1 VVSAT
6 LCAHGMIIGRA
17 VPTAVSHHAQAVR
30 LAWTAC
36 PQWRSQERRDPHPA
50 SRVAVLRRQVTRPC
64 LTWPDRAILSALTRM
79 LPPRLCTHRI
89 VTPATLLSWHRRLVT
104 KRWTYPHRSGSPPIT
119 DEIRKLVLR
128 LAHETLPGAT
138 AGSKAN
144 SPDSGTAWAPA
155 PSDGSWPLPGSVRH
169 HAEQTP
175 GGEPSC
181 AFKPPG
187 CWPPTSS
194 PSTPSH
200 CAASRSCSSWKC
212 AHDKSISSE

>member
-79 LPPRLCTHRI
+79 LPPWLRTHRI

-104 KRWTYPHRSGSPPIT
+104 KRWTYLWVPNWSSTLCDLGVFVYQPCRCRIGHPQEAIWTYSQINPP
-119 DEIRKLVLR
+119 
-128 LAHETLPGAT
+128 
-138 AGSKAN
+138 
-144 SPDSGTAWAPA
+144 
-155 PSDGSWPLPGSVRH
+155 
-169 HAEQTP
+169 
-175 GGEPSC
+175 
-181 AFKPPG
+181 
-187 CWPPTSS
+187 
-194 PSTPSH
+194 
-200 CAASRSCSSWKC
+200 SRSWHRRPKPG
-212 AHDKSISSE
+212 